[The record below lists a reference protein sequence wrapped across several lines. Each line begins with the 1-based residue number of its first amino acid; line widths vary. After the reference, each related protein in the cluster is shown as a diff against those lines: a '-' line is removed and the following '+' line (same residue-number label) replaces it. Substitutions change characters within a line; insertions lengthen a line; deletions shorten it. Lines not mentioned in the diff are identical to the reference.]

1 MREIRIADTANGD
14 LKAIRL
20 HVAQD
25 NSEAATRLIKEITQR
40 FSLLRDNPLMGRQQ
54 DYLLISLRSFT
65 VRGYMIFYQPFEN
78 GIDILRILH
87 SSRDVETIFERFFE
101 NL

>member
-14 LKAIRL
+14 LKDIWL
-20 HVAQD
+20 HVGQD
-25 NSEAATRLIKEITQR
+25 NPVSRYSTDQGDHHRL
-40 FSLLRDNPLMGRQQ
+40 SLLRDNPLMGRQQ

-87 SSRDVETIFERFFE
+87 SSRDVETIFERFFD

>member
-25 NSEAATRLIKEITQR
+25 NSATTRLIKEITQR

-78 GIDILRILH
+78 GIYILRILH

>member
-1 MREIRIADTANGD
+1 
-14 LKAIRL
+14 
-20 HVAQD
+20 
-25 NSEAATRLIKEITQR
+25 
-40 FSLLRDNPLMGRQQ
+40 MGRQQ

>member
-1 MREIRIADTANGD
+1 MKSESLTRKWRPQSHLVACRARQFGSRYSTDKRDHTAV
-14 LKAIRL
+14 L
-20 HVAQD
+20 
-25 NSEAATRLIKEITQR
+25 
-40 FSLLRDNPLMGRQQ
+40 SLLRDNPLMGRQQ
-54 DYLLISLRSFT
+54 DYLLVSLRSFT